1 MRRRRSFIILLIC
14 SFTGGFL
21 AAQDSAEFSED
32 SISKMLS
39 QWHAIP
45 GAEVTSVGLGAGA
58 RGLDEVPGALHVIRP
73 AELERYAYTDP
84 LRVLRSVSGVNIQ
97 EEDGFG
103 LRPNIG
109 LRGSGS
115 DRSARITLMEDGV
128 LIAPAPYSAP
138 AAYYFPSIARMES
151 VEVLKGSSQ
160 IAFGPQT
167 AGGAINLVTPQAAGP
182 SGILFRSE
190 RSSFGGYLRHLRLR
204 QEWQT
209 NRGTWSSLVEAIQLG
224 SDGFKSLPNADPTGF
239 TKTDGMVK
247 IRWEA
252 SKDARFNQSIEVK
265 GGWVQELS
273 HETYAGLAEADF
285 VQNPFQRYA
294 ASSNDL
300 MESKHRQMTL
310 RHEAELTARWSV
322 RTDVYRMRFH
332 RNWYKLD
339 RYRDASGNSQSL
351 LSLYE
356 SGQTAV
362 LQEPTALDAL
372 LQLKAN
378 NRDYLAQGIQHRGV
392 IKGQSGNQL
401 VYGLRVHEDE
411 VDRFEWRDG
420 YQLTDGRMRM
430 VQPGEQGSAGNRLDG
445 ARALA
450 GYVRGTIRLSNWTL
464 TPGIRTEQMEFFRL
478 DYGADN
484 GSREEEPASRR
495 TNQVSVW
502 LPGLGVNYSLSEEAQ
517 LFAGVHRGFIPPGS
531 APGTQS
537 ETSVNTELGYRWSSR
552 RFNGQVVAF
561 YNSYN
566 HLMGSDLTA
575 NGGVGTGDLFN
586 GGSARTHG
594 VECEVALDL
603 LASSDTWSAPLR
615 LTYTYTDARFTSDF
629 ESDFGPWDAVK
640 DGDFLPY
647 LAPHQGNAQI
657 SLVTGRWSGELSYR
671 YVAAMRTMAGRASI
685 DLVEATDVA
694 SIFDAV
700 IRREF
705 GSNFSAYAGVNNV
718 FDAVVVVARRPAGLR
733 PAMPRLFRVGMRWS
747 M

>member
-1 MRRRRSFIILLIC
+1 MRPSLCSIFFTIC
-14 SFTGGFL
+14 SLLGGSL

-32 SISKMLS
+32 SISSMLS

-45 GAEVTSVGLGAGA
+45 GAEVASVGLGAGA

-73 AELERYAYTDP
+73 AELERYAYSDP

-97 EEDGFG
+97 EEDGYG

-167 AGGAINLVTPQAAGP
+167 AGGAINMVTPQT
-182 SGILFRSE
+182 SGTSGALYRSE
-190 RSSFGGYLRHLRLR
+190 RSSFGGHLSHLRIR
-204 QEWQT
+204 QVWQT
-209 NRGTWSSLVEAIQLG
+209 KKGTWSSLVEGLHLG
-224 SDGFKSLPNADPTGF
+224 SEGFKTLPNSSPTGF
-239 TKTDGMVK
+239 TKTDGIAKV
-247 IRWEA
+247 RWEA
-252 SKDARFNQSIEVK
+252 SAKARFNQSIEVK
-265 GGWVQELS
+265 GGWVQETS
-273 HETYAGLAEADF
+273 HETYAGLSEADF
-285 VQNPFQRYA
+285 ANSPFQRYA
-294 ASSNDL
+294 ASSRDL
-300 MESKHRQMTL
+300 MESQHRQARL

-339 RYRDASGNSQSL
+339 RYQDASGDHHSL

-356 SGQTAV
+356 SGQTAL
-362 LQEPTALDAL
+362 LQQPTAQDAL

-378 NRDYLAQGIQHRGV
+378 NRDYVSQGIEHRGIV
-392 IKGQSGNQL
+392 KGQSGNQL
-401 VYGLRVHEDE
+401 VYGVRLHEDE

-420 YQLTDGRMRM
+420 YALTADGMQM
-430 VQPGEQGSAGNRLDG
+430 VQPGEPGSAGNRLDG

-450 GYVRGTIRLSNWTL
+450 GYVRGTVRRSGWTF
-464 TPGIRTEQMEFFRL
+464 TPGLRTEQMEFNRL
-478 DYGADN
+478 DFGADN
-484 GSREEEPASRR
+484 AARDGESADQR
-495 TNQVSVW
+495 TNRVSVW
-502 LPGLGVNYSLSEEAQ
+502 LPGLGVNYSISDEVQ
-517 LFAGVHRGFIPPGS
+517 MFTGVHRGFIPPGS
-531 APGTQS
+531 TPGTQS
-537 ETSVNTELGYRWSSR
+537 ETSLNTELGYRWSKQR
-552 RFNGQVVAF
+552 INGQLVAF
-561 YNSYN
+561 FNSYN

-575 NGGVGTGDLFN
+575 NGGIGSGDLFN

-594 VECEVALDL
+594 VECEMTMDL
-603 LASSDTWSAPLR
+603 LASNDAWSAPVR
-615 LTYTYTDARFTSDF
+615 LTYTYTNARFTSDF
-629 ESDFGPWDAVK
+629 ESDFGPWDTVR

-647 LAPHQGNAQI
+647 LAPHQGNAQFTLI
-657 SLVTGRWSGELSYR
+657 SGLWSGEMSYR
-671 YVAAMRTMAGRASI
+671 YVAAMRTVAGNAAL
-685 DLVEATDVA
+685 DFVETTDAA

-705 GSNFSAYAGVNNV
+705 RSGFQGYLGVNNL
-718 FDAVVVVARRPAGLR
+718 FDAVVVVAKRPAGLR
-733 PAMPRLFRVGMRWS
+733 PAMPRLFRIGMRWAI
-747 M
+747 